1 MDSWLQQGIHPA
13 RDQPQRDGRR
23 ARITTIQLREI
34 FMKLRSIAAA
44 TLSLALLED
53 PVAAFADPVQTVVE
67 PTSDGS
73 LYLCAGCNTV
83 SDGDYVLASGYIHGD
98 VKFSMASLQ
107 GPQSQVLFTL
117 NPYGE
122 PLWGKDVAIYGFA
135 SSIAALDASDAT
147 AGTYLGTLVLPDN
160 LGYGQDA
167 SFDVT
172 AFVNGV
178 HSPYVGF
185 DLRTTNVDVFSSLEY
200 NYGHPSEL
208 LATAGPAAAVPE
220 PANASLMLAGM
231 LGPLGLAMRRR
242 GD

>member
-1 MDSWLQQGIHPA
+1 
-13 RDQPQRDGRR
+13 
-23 ARITTIQLREI
+23 
-34 FMKLRSIAAA
+34 MKLRSIAAA
-44 TLSLALLED
+44 ALSLALLEG
-53 PVAAFADPVQTVVE
+53 PVAALADPVQAVVK

-73 LYLCAGCNTV
+73 LYVCAGCNPV

-122 PLWGKDVAIYGFA
+122 PLWGKNVDIYGYA
-135 SSIAALDASDAT
+135 SSIGALDASDAT
-147 AGTYLGTLVLPDN
+147 AGTFIGTLVLPDN

-172 AFVNGV
+172 AFVNSV
-178 HSPYVGF
+178 HSQYVGF
-185 DLRTTNVDVFSSLEY
+185 DLRTTGTDVFSSLEY

-208 LATAGPAAAVPE
+208 LATAAPVSAVPE
-220 PANASLMLAGM
+220 PANASLMLAGL
-231 LGPLGLAMRRR
+231 LGALGLAMRRR
-242 GD
+242 AG